1 MLLSGQEKK
10 NVKNLVFLPETKNTL
25 VGMVFSKDNKIIDN
39 AIIEIQD
46 QTHHTVRATKTN
58 KIGQFFLATPL
69 DKGSYFIK
77 TEKEGFS
84 FNTISIQL
92 EDKIYPPIEIKSI
105 N

>member
-1 MLLSGQEKK
+1 
-10 NVKNLVFLPETKNTL
+10 
-25 VGMVFSKDNKIIDN
+25 MVFTKENKIINN

-46 QTHHTVRATKTN
+46 QSHRTVRATKTN

-92 EDKIYPPIEIKSI
+92 EDKIYPPIEIRAS
-105 N
+105 